1 MTWTAAPP
9 GYPSSSNYLA
19 GTVRNSTGIRV
30 GELTMGWISKY
41 LRKATLEIDRVAA
54 SEAPIDNG
62 AGIDYRDVYN
72 AIGWDVTIDV
82 SDSNVT
88 EASGESWSDAEM
100 HAAMLA
106 RRDSA
111 LDREWRY
118 HLICVRRLDSTTR
131 GIMYDAYGGDSN
143 NIRAR
148 APGSRRT
155 GRSRTRRLGN
165 RARDA
170 LRHCSRRT
178 SAPRSTRSGTRW
190 GCTTTRSTTASCIR
204 RRTSRR
210 TPCRP
215 QQFPDNI
222 LWSFSPDDRKRLRHL
237 PDIWVRPG
245 GIAFGTD
252 YSTSP
257 ISPTDSVE
265 DAEGLTL
272 TVKPLMAAIP
282 IGAPVRVEFAIR
294 T

>member
-1 MTWTAAPP
+1 MDEGPFTAVMTWTAAPP

-111 LDREWRY
+111 
-118 HLICVRRLDSTTR
+118 IS
-131 GIMYDAYGGDSN
+131 
-143 NIRAR
+143 
-148 APGSRRT
+148 
-155 GRSRTRRLGN
+155 
-165 RARDA
+165 
-170 LRHCSRRT
+170 
-178 SAPRSTRSGTRW
+178 
-190 GCTTTRSTTASCIR
+190 TAS
-204 RRTSRR
+204 
-210 TPCRP
+210 
-215 QQFPDNI
+215 
-222 LWSFSPDDRKRLRHL
+222 
-237 PDIWVRPG
+237 
-245 GIAFGTD
+245 
-252 YSTSP
+252 
-257 ISPTDSVE
+257 
-265 DAEGLTL
+265 
-272 TVKPLMAAIP
+272 
-282 IGAPVRVEFAIR
+282 GA
-294 T
+294 TT